1 MDLQSSFV
9 DDLLHAEDEYEVMAL
24 CYNKLLEYTQDSD
37 VLFVAKI
44 EHFEKRQR
52 I

>member
-24 CYNKLLEYTQDSD
+24 CYNKLLEYAFIILESMLAVVDR
-37 VLFVAKI
+37 AR
-44 EHFEKRQR
+44 EG
-52 I
+52 

>member
-24 CYNKLLEYTQDSD
+24 CYNKLLEYTQDKSGA
-37 VLFVAKI
+37 FFA
-44 EHFEKRQR
+44 Q
-52 I
+52 